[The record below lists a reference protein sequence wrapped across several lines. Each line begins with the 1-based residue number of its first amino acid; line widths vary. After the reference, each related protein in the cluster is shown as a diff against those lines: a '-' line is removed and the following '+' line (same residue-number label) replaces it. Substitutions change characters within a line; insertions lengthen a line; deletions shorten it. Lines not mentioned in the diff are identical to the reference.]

1 METTKGKTLFKR
13 QKLLLALLQEFGGY
27 LSSTDF
33 QKYLFLFTQ
42 WEEKQS
48 YEFVPYK
55 YGCFSFQSYADK
67 HKLIE
72 FGMLADENDWQLT
85 SMESDYCADIECA
98 TRKKISSFVEKFS
111 KLKGDEL
118 IRYVYKEYPYFA
130 INSCIVN
137 NLMEKKDLEKI
148 DTFRPKDETFCF
160 FTIGYEGQSLENYL
174 NRLIK
179 NNIKTLCDVRKN
191 PLSRKYGFSKTQ
203 LSKIVNALGI
213 EYRHIPELGIISEKR
228 QDLKTQ
234 KDYERLFQ
242 DYNNTT
248 LKNNSLAID
257 KLYQLFL
264 DKKRIAITCFEEH
277 VCMCHRGQI
286 ALALSKL
293 HQWKFNI
300 KHI

>member
-1 METTKGKTLFKR
+1 MKTVKSRILFKR
-13 QKLLLALLQEFGGY
+13 QKLLLALLQEFEGH
-27 LSSTDF
+27 LSSIDF

-72 FGMLADENDWQLT
+72 LGMLANKNDWRLT
-85 SMESDYCADIECA
+85 SIKSDHSTHIEFA
-98 TRKKISSFVEKFS
+98 TQKKISSFVEKFS

-118 IRYVYKEYPYFA
+118 IRYVYKNYPYFA
-130 INSCIVN
+130 INSCIAN

-148 DTFRPKDETFCF
+148 DTFRSEDETFCF
-160 FTIGYEGQSLENYL
+160 FTIGYEGKSFENYL

-203 LSKIVNALGI
+203 LSKTVNALGI

-248 LKNNSLAID
+248 LKNNHLAIE
-257 KLYQLFL
+257 KLCQLFL
-264 DKKRIAITCFEEH
+264 DKKRIAITCFEEN

-286 ALALSKL
+286 AQALSKRP
-293 HQWKFNI
+293 QWKYII

>member
-1 METTKGKTLFKR
+1 MKTVKGKTLFKR
-13 QKLLLALLQEFGGY
+13 QKLLLAFLQEFGGR
-27 LSSTDF
+27 LSKTDF
-33 QKYLFLFTQ
+33 QEYLFLFTQ

-67 HKLIE
+67 RKLIE
-72 FGMLADENDWQLT
+72 LGILANENDWQLT
-85 SMESDYCADIECA
+85 SLESDYSSDIEFA
-98 TRKKISSFVEKFS
+98 TQEKISSFVEKFS
-111 KLKGDEL
+111 NLKGDEL
-118 IRYVYKEYPYFA
+118 IRYVYKNYPYFA
-130 INSCIVN
+130 INSCIAN
-137 NLMEKKDLEKI
+137 KIMEKKDLEKI
-148 DTFRPKDETFCF
+148 DTFQPKDETFCF
-160 FTIGYEGQSLENYL
+160 FTIGYEGKSFENYL

-191 PLSRKYGFSKTQ
+191 LLSRKYGFSKTQ

-213 EYRHIPELGIISEKR
+213 EYKHIPELGIVSEKR
-228 QDLKTQ
+228 QELKTQ

-248 LKNNSLAID
+248 LKDNHLAIE

-264 DKKRIAITCFEEH
+264 DKKRIAITCFEEN
-277 VCMCHRGQI
+277 VSTCHRGQI

-293 HQWKFNI
+293 SQWKFNI

>member
-1 METTKGKTLFKR
+1 MKTVKGKTLFKR
-13 QKLLLALLQEFGGY
+13 QKLLLALLQEFGGR
-27 LSSTDF
+27 LSSIDF

-42 WEEKQS
+42 YEEKQS

-55 YGCFSFQSYADK
+55 YGCFSFQSHADK

-72 FGMLADENDWQLT
+72 LGMLANKNDWQLT
-85 SMESDYCADIECA
+85 SIKNDYSADIEFA
-98 TRKKISSFVEKFS
+98 TQKKISSFVEKFS
-111 KLKGDEL
+111 KLKGNEL
-118 IRYVYKEYPYFA
+118 IRYVYKNYPYFA
-130 INSCIVN
+130 INSCIAN
-137 NLMEKKDLEKI
+137 NVMEKKDLEKI
-148 DTFRPKDETFCF
+148 NAFRPKDETFCF
-160 FTIGYEGQSLENYL
+160 FTIGYEGQSFENYL

-234 KDYERLFQ
+234 RDYERLFQ

-248 LKNNSLAID
+248 LKDNSLELE

-264 DKKRIAITCFEEH
+264 DRKRIAITCFEEN

-286 ALALSKL
+286 AYALSKL
-293 HQWKFNI
+293 PQWKFKI